1 MDDMDDKTIFLP
13 MIALVAWTFLV
24 LLQVPYRRFRAAFN
38 RQVVRDDFKF
48 GESTNVPQHVSIS
61 NRNYM
66 NLLEAPVLFYVACLT
81 LYVTKTI
88 DSSFLALAWAYV
100 ALRVLHSLVHLTY
113 NHVMHRLTFFAIGN
127 VVLITLWTRLALALL
142 K

>member
-1 MDDMDDKTIFLP
+1 MNEKMILYP

-24 LLQVPYRRFRAAFN
+24 LLQIPFQRFKAVGKRE
-38 RQVVRDDFKF
+38 VKRDDFKY
-48 GESTNVPQHVSIS
+48 GESTNVPSHVAVP

-81 LYVTKTI
+81 LYVTKTAGPG
-88 DSSFLALAWAYV
+88 FLLLAWTYV
-100 ALRVLHSLVHLTY
+100 ALRIMHSLVHLTY
-113 NHVMHRLTFFAIGN
+113 NHVMHRLVFFAASN
-127 VVLITLWTRLALALL
+127 VVLVIIWIKLGFNLV